1 MATAADGVVEGI
13 CNEIKKRK
21 TKMKVRQADRMA
33 NELQFLMNTLKSY
46 LSDENLSL
54 IENTRRT
61 LCSRAGRG
69 SVEGGGP
76 DGLAAL
82 EELERL
88 GRVYVLCLG
97 EATATST

>member
-1 MATAADGVVEGI
+1 MATAADGVAEGI
-13 CNEIKKRK
+13 CKEVNVRK

-46 LSDENLSL
+46 IRNDNATL

-61 LCSRAGRG
+61 LLSRAGRG
-69 SVEGGGP
+69 GVQGDGP

-97 EATATST
+97 EPQAA